1 MLRKK
6 LLLFVVLGAGAIV
19 AQIVVTIFYPGSS
32 ENLWKI
38 MGFGNLF
45 VLIACFMASFKN
57 KLQILPLLGLIIGVS
72 GSIFGLVWAG
82 RGIAE
87 QMAPYSLSYFCF
99 SMHYILQRE
108 KPLTYF
114 GWPLLLC
121 SFLLWSFHVFLA
133 NAGSGLPP
141 FDIIAFFSSLLMLLV
156 ASCVLLIIIFEKNI
170 IQEDI
175 S

>member
-1 MLRKK
+1 MKKK
-6 LLLFVVLGAGAIV
+6 LLSFVVLGTGVIIAQTAFIV
-19 AQIVVTIFYPGSS
+19 FYPGSS
-32 ENLWKI
+32 ENLWRI
-38 MGFGNLF
+38 LGFGNLF

-57 KLQILPLLGLIIGVS
+57 KLQILPLLGLIIGISSPVLNF
-72 GSIFGLVWAG
+72 IWAG
-82 RGIAE
+82 RDIVGQAI
-87 QMAPYSLSYFCF
+87 PYSLSYFCF

-141 FDIIAFFSSLLMLLV
+141 FDIIAFFFSLLMLLV
-156 ASCVLLIIIFEKNI
+156 ASSVLLIIIFEKNT

>member
-1 MLRKK
+1 MRKK
-6 LLLFVVLGAGAIV
+6 LLSFVVLGAGAII
-19 AQIVVTIFYPGSS
+19 AQIVVALFYSGNS
-32 ENLWKI
+32 ENLWQI
-38 MGFGNLF
+38 LGFGNLF

-57 KLQILPLLGLIIGVS
+57 KLQILPLLGLIIGISSPVLS
-72 GSIFGLVWAG
+72 FIWMG
-82 RGIAE
+82 RGFAGQAIS
-87 QMAPYSLSYFCF
+87 YSLSYFCF

-108 KPLTYF
+108 KPLRYF

-121 SFLLWSFHVFLA
+121 SFLLWSFHIFLA

-141 FDIIAFFSSLLMLLV
+141 FDIIAFFFSLLMLLA
-156 ASCVLLIIIFEKNI
+156 ASSILLIIIFEKNT

>member
-1 MLRKK
+1 MRKK
-6 LLLFVVLGAGAIV
+6 LLSFVVLGAGAII
-19 AQIVVTIFYPGSS
+19 AQIIVALFYSGNG
-32 ENLWKI
+32 ENLWQI
-38 MGFGNLF
+38 LGFGNLF
-45 VLIACFMASFKN
+45 VLIACFAAFSRN
-57 KLQILPLLGLIIGVS
+57 KLHVLPLLGLVIGIS
-72 GSIFGLVWAG
+72 GPVFGLIWTG
-82 RGIAE
+82 RGIAG
-87 QMAPYSLSYFCF
+87 QAVSYSLSYLCF
-99 SMHYILQRE
+99 SMHCIFQRE

-141 FDIIAFFSSLLMLLV
+141 FGIIAFFFNLLMLLV
-156 ASCVLLIIIFEKNI
+156 ASSILLIIIFEKNT